1 MEDEYLIQLHVSG
14 NVTLGNRSTLKLVI
28 LMENFNEGMQ
38 ALSSFS
44 SFWKASLCYDVQLIC
59 TYHLSAVLKIIMRVG
74 HTFVRT

>member
-14 NVTLGNRSTLKLVI
+14 NVTLGNRSILKLVI

-44 SFWKASLCYDVQLIC
+44 SFWKASLLRCAAYMYVPSEC
-59 TYHLSAVLKIIMRVG
+59 CFKNNYGS
-74 HTFVRT
+74 